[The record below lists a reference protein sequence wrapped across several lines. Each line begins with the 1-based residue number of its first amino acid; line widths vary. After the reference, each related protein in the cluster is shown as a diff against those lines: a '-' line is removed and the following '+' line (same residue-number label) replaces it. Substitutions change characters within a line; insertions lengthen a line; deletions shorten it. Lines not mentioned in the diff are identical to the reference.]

1 MIPHCELVGASA
13 AGGMEL
19 RVADPS
25 LIKDLHALVG
35 VQDVLENEPMRDHT
49 SFRIGGPA
57 DVFVTP
63 HSCEQAAGAIAACRA
78 AEAPVCV
85 MGHGSNLLVADEG
98 LRGVVV
104 QLSGNMAAIA
114 TEGDT
119 IRAEAGASNAK
130 VAATACKEGLAGFEF
145 AAGIPGALGG
155 AAVMNAGA
163 YGGEFRDVCFAV
175 DCLTPEGELV
185 RLDAEQAGWGYRTSR
200 IADEGMVVLGVQI
213 GLHEDD
219 PAAIQERMDDLAGR
233 RRAKQPLEL
242 PSAGSTFKR
251 PEGDFAGRLIQ
262 EAGMQGHRVGD
273 AQVSTKHAGFVV
285 NLGSATAADVLQVI
299 RDVRRAV
306 NEQFGVLLQPEVKLW
321 GFSEA
326 PFQE

>member
-1 MIPHCELVGASA
+1 MV
-13 AGGMEL
+13 
-19 RVADPS
+19 DPS
-25 LIKDLHALVG
+25 LINDLQALVG
-35 VQDVLENEPMRDHT
+35 MQDVREHEPLRDRT
-49 SFRIGGPA
+49 SFRIGGLA

-63 HSCEQAAGAIAACRA
+63 RSREQAADAIAACRA
-78 AEAPVCV
+78 AEVPVYV

-114 TEGDT
+114 AEGNEV
-119 IRAEAGASNAK
+119 RAEAGASNAK
-130 VAATACKEGLAGFEF
+130 VAAAACRAGLAGFEF
-145 AAGIPGALGG
+145 AAGIPGAIGG

-163 YGGEFRDVCFAV
+163 YGGEFRSVCFAV

-200 IADEGMVVLGVQI
+200 IADAGMVVLGASIRLQ
-213 GLHEDD
+213 EDD
-219 PAAIQERMDDLAGR
+219 PAAIQARMDDLAAR
-233 RRAKQPLEL
+233 RRDKQPLDL

-262 EAGMQGHRVGD
+262 EAGMRGHRVGD

-285 NLGSATAADVLQVI
+285 NLGNATAADVLQVI

-306 NEQFGVLLQPEVKLW
+306 DDQFGVVLEPEVKLW
-321 GFSEA
+321 GFPA
-326 PFQE
+326 GLF